1 MLVHT
6 CILLLCVFGAARAR
20 HPRGAGASHENSAAS
35 VASEPGVG
43 GTLKFDY
50 VVVGQGVGGIA
61 TEYFLAQALTDAGV
75 DPSDVSIGAFEA
87 NGEVGGN
94 VKTATLVKPANYD
107 GSFGDELYA
116 DMGPQRTTQLTL
128 GMKRRMLAELNIT
141 MLYTPF
147 KGEHNSR
154 GLRLVCNDPTVR
166 ALAERDAAGDTS
178 TAPAL
183 ADLAFAYGS
192 LCSQDEYYV
201 GTAATADEAPFPGLH
216 NPALGTNDAPSD
228 NAYFWLLDGAPF
240 EIVQDEPDLGTAG
253 ESSYDFQSG
262 GAGFDSPNPVTG
274 RVCRVADGDCPFQQI
289 AAAGD
294 DWPTHI
300 ARQMAFAAAPLNY
313 NYTKFMEHDNVGF
326 LGDFR
331 KQFGAA
337 SYTDWVLR
345 EWGTTNG
352 INGYIP
358 GGERRLALGMHRNAT
373 ANGVQTFL
381 NERVVR
387 VERAPGTKYAYRL
400 TTTKRRVFVRKFL
413 FLNLPPYY
421 LFEEE
426 AASGARWEGERI
438 GGDVI
443 DELRQVRALQHPDPQ
458 ETVRIMAQWPPGQPA
473 WFWDLF
479 DNVNGNHSYRQIGD
493 TGCFSRTEMI
503 DTPYH
508 RCTNHIVPVY
518 TDDAC
523 ERLWLGY
530 AREFR
535 ETGDMTRFT
544 QRVVDEMRTSFP
556 DLADKIDT
564 PIKVA
569 FEYFPSAWHW
579 GRRTRD
585 DVSNAEVTRQ
595 AAAPLGAAEPLAV
608 IGEAYCT
615 SFSGWM
621 EGAFRGA
628 KRALLT
634 RVAGDVPQ
642 LAARFDALFDV
653 FRDKSTGFGVS
664 DGSWTSNFAYTP
676 SLYADPDPEYMLAN
690 EYWWPYGPYTP
701 GFNYCSAASYGLP
714 SVDDQ

>member
-1 MLVHT
+1 M
-6 CILLLCVFGAARAR
+6 F
-20 HPRGAGASHENSAAS
+20 AS
-35 VASEPGVG
+35 VCLVLFCALAAANARPGKPGNSQSSSGSDSARTKPGVG

-61 TEYFLAQALTDAGV
+61 TEYFLAQALRDAGV
-75 DPSDVSIGAFEA
+75 DASEVSIGAFEA
-87 NGEVGGN
+87 RDAVGGN
-94 VKTATLVKPANYD
+94 VRAVPLVEPANYD
-107 GSFGDELYA
+107 GSFGDVLYA
-116 DMGPQRTTQLTL
+116 DQGPQRTTQLSL

-154 GLRLVCNDPTVR
+154 GLRLVCGDPTVR
-166 ALAERDAAGDTS
+166 ALAERAAAGDTAS
-178 TAPAL
+178 APAL
-183 ADLAFAYGS
+183 SDLAFAYGS

-201 GTAATADEAPFPGLH
+201 GDVNSVDTAPFPGLH
-216 NPALGTNDAPSD
+216 NPAVGTNDAPSD
-228 NAYFWLLDGAPF
+228 NAFFWLLDGAPF
-240 EIVQDEPDLGTAG
+240 EIVADEPDLGTAG
-253 ESSYDFQSG
+253 ASSYDFQEG
-262 GAGFDSPNPVTG
+262 GEGFESPNPMTG
-274 RVCRVADGDCPFQQI
+274 RVCRVADNDCPFQQI

-294 DWPTHI
+294 DWPSHI

-331 KQFGAA
+331 KQYGAA

-358 GGERRLALGMHRNAT
+358 GGERRLALAMHRNAT
-373 ANGVQTFL
+373 ANGVRTFVD
-381 NERVVR
+381 ERVVR
-387 VERAPGTKYAYRL
+387 IDRGPGSKYAYRL
-400 TTTKRRVFVRKFL
+400 VTTKRRVLVRKFL

-421 LFEEE
+421 LFKEE
-426 AASGARWEGERI
+426 AASGTRWEGKRI
-438 GGDVI
+438 GGKVI
-443 DELRQVRALQHPDPQ
+443 DELRAVRALQHPDPQ
-458 ETVRIMAQWPPGQPA
+458 ETVRIMAQWPPGKRA

-479 DNVNGNHSYRQIGD
+479 DNVNGNHSYRQLGD
-493 TGCFSRTEMI
+493 TGCFSRTEFI

-508 RCTNHIVPVY
+508 RCTNHMVPVY

-530 AREFR
+530 AREMR
-535 ETGDMTRFT
+535 ETNDDARFA
-544 QRVVDEMRTSFP
+544 QRVVDEMRSSFP
-556 DLADKIDT
+556 DLADKIDA
-564 PIKVA
+564 PVKVA

-585 DVSNAEVTRQ
+585 DVSNAEVTRV
-595 AAAPLGAAEPLAV
+595 AAAPLGPAEPLAV
-608 IGEAYCT
+608 VGEAYCT
-615 SFSGWM
+615 SFSGWE
-621 EGAFRGA
+621 EGAFRTA

-642 LAARFDALFDV
+642 LTTRFNDLFDV

-676 SLYADPDPEYMLAN
+676 PLYANPDPEFMLAN
-690 EYWWPYGPYTP
+690 EYWWPYGPFTP

-714 SVDDQ
+714 AVEDQ